1 MSGRFLYHAQA
12 VGLSGRIVR
21 PFDALVKAQAASALS
36 SSGGGYSSAR
46 RREYHLKQVFSH
58 KATYTEATGS
68 FNAKGD
74 SHDTSATATIEE
86 FNVSEVVKLELGV
99 ARINSSHAA
108 SGDREPSISPQGTF
122 LRHLTIAGHKIEFE
136 SLVDDFHEL
145 DTMSKVRDRYKQDKA
160 FREKFDSV
168 AFVGRQSA
176 IEDEK
181 KHKYFPWRSHKP
193 SDQLPEHRGFTIVP
207 LFRINNPSSPGFTV
221 HGNTVHVANFGR
233 IQLGEMVIGSHE
245 RRVTL
250 IHVDLGSPTEGH
262 FTACGVVGDGGST
275 DP

>member
-1 MSGRFLYHAQA
+1 MGGRFLYHAQA

-36 SSGGGYSSAR
+36 SSGGYSSAR

-58 KATYTEATGS
+58 QATYTEATGS

-86 FNVSEVVKLELGV
+86 FNVGGVVKVELGV
-99 ARINSSHAA
+99 ARISSSHAV

-122 LRHLTIAGHKIEFE
+122 LRHLTIAGNKIELE

-145 DTMSKVRDRYKQDKA
+145 DTLSKVRDRYKQDKA
-160 FREKFDSV
+160 FREKFDSA

-181 KHKYFPWRSHKP
+181 KHKYFPWRSRKP
-193 SDQLPEHRGFTIVP
+193 SDQLPEYRGLTIVP
-207 LFRINNPSSPGFTV
+207 LFIIKNPSSPGFNV
-221 HGNTVHVANFGR
+221 HGNTVHVDNFGR

-262 FTACGVVGDGGST
+262 FTACGVVGNGGAT